1 MEYFNRYKVRKY
13 PIFAVLKLPHMDNS
27 YLASKISTNQKEL
40 RLQQSAKTVWMTGF
54 SGAGKTTLGLALE
67 KELFQRGFFIQLLDG
82 DDVRTGLNK
91 DLTFSEES
99 RTENIRRIAEVNALF
114 NNSGIITINCFI
126 SPTNAIRQMARSIIG
141 ADRFIEV
148 FIKAPLAICE
158 KRDVKGFYLKARQGL
173 IKEFTG
179 IDSPFEEP
187 ANPDLI
193 LETSFETID
202 QSLKQLVSYIIP
214 KLQYHQV

>member
-1 MEYFNRYKVRKY
+1 MY
-13 PIFAVLKLPHMDNS
+13 DS
-27 YLASKISTNQKEL
+27 YLTSKIPKEQKEL
-40 RLQQSAKTVWMTGF
+40 RLQQKAKSIWMTGL

-67 KELFQRGFFIQLLDG
+67 KELFHRGFFIQLLDG
-82 DDVRTGLNK
+82 DDVRLGLNQ
-91 DLTFSEES
+91 DLTYSAEG

-141 ADRFIEV
+141 PDNFIEV
-148 FIKAPLAICE
+148 FVKASLALCE
-158 KRDVKGFYLKARQGL
+158 KRDAKGLYQKARQGL

-187 ANPDLI
+187 EYPDLI
-193 LETSFETID
+193 LETTSDTV
-202 QSLKQLVSYIIP
+202 KQTLQRMVDYIIP
-214 KLQYHQV
+214 LIQYNPT